1 MPVNN
6 LPEAVQHTTEAARDP
21 LAFSILTYAW
31 VLLLSIWGGFV
42 SFAAKVKKGVS
53 RPYNISEWLG
63 EIATS
68 AFTGVITFYSCQYAN
83 LDGLLTAVFVAV
95 SGHMGTRIIN
105 FIEKQLESRAQRALD
120 DAFSSISE
128 EISDDKTN

>member
-6 LPEAVQHTTEAARDP
+6 LPEAVNQTSEMARDP
-21 LAFSILTYAW
+21 LAFSIFTYAW

-42 SFAAKVKKGVS
+42 SFSAKIKKGIA

-68 AFTGVITFYSCQYAN
+68 AFTGVITFYSCQYAH
-83 LDGLLTAVFVAV
+83 LDGLLTAVFVAI
-95 SGHMGTRIIN
+95 SGHMGTRIIT

-120 DAFSSISE
+120 SAFGPAEDSK
-128 EISDDKTN
+128 DDTTN

>member
-6 LPEAVQHTTEAARDP
+6 LPEAVQQTSESVRDP
-21 LAFSILTYAW
+21 LTFSILTYAW
-31 VLLLSIWGGFV
+31 VLLLSVWGGFV
-42 SFAAKVKKGVS
+42 SFSAKVRKGIA

-68 AFTGVITFYSCQYAN
+68 AFTGVITFYSCQYAH

-95 SGHMGTRIIN
+95 SGHMGTRIIS
-105 FIEKQLESRAQRALD
+105 FIEKRLEKRAEKLFD
-120 DAFSSISE
+120 LTLGD
-128 EISDDKTN
+128 SDDKID